1 MLFALTGAANG
12 SYKLN
17 EISRVTGKM
26 SMAKWCI
33 LIVKILEI

>member
-1 MLFALTGAANG
+1 MLFALSGAANG

-26 SMAKWCI
+26 SMVNGAF
-33 LIVKILEI
+33 